1 MGEVMKFPQGAGRQR
16 NASIELL
23 RIVCIAMVT
32 FNHTLNAF
40 YNDGAGALFA
50 RYLNFFN
57 ICAVGT
63 FFIITGFFLCDGEFA
78 YGKKLK
84 KLLVQVLL
92 PTVFVLLFLVL
103 MGSIWD
109 AAEGAPFGERLLSGL
124 VSVGRE
130 TLAWGYSGNY
140 GYLWFVLSYTEIVV
154 FYPVWYLLCK
164 EERVSV
170 VARRLCMSLCFAGIF
185 ADNVLHIAR
194 ASFNLHIFSLINSC
208 VLFVLLGYELKLL
221 LARGK
226 LRGAAGG
233 GTGLALYLAGVALG
247 MAFSSVDTYGYGEF
261 SWYWYHLEN
270 VPAILSAAGLFIA
283 FYRLPVRGNGALFLV
298 SRATFYVYLLQSPFH
313 AIHQRAGLN
322 AVLFPHIGVAS
333 YLVIFLIVAAASF
346 AVATGIEWAKE
357 QIVAAWRRR
366 PKRERPEAD

>member
-233 GTGLALYLAGVALG
+233 VQGLRSIWRA
-247 MAFSSVDTYGYGEF
+247 
-261 SWYWYHLEN
+261 
-270 VPAILSAAGLFIA
+270 
-283 FYRLPVRGNGALFLV
+283 
-298 SRATFYVYLLQSPFH
+298 SRS
-313 AIHQRAGLN
+313 
-322 AVLFPHIGVAS
+322 
-333 YLVIFLIVAAASF
+333 
-346 AVATGIEWAKE
+346 
-357 QIVAAWRRR
+357 AWRSPRWIPTDTGNFRGIGIISKTCPRSSRR
-366 PKRERPEAD
+366 RGSLSRFTACPSAETARSSS